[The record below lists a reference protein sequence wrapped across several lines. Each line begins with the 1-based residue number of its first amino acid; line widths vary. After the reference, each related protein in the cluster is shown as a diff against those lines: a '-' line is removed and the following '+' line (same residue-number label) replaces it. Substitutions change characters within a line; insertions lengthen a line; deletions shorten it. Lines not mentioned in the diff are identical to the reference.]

1 MTYKQIKNLGE
12 REFKRLCGVKPK
24 VFEEMVEVLKEKS
37 AKGKHRGGQAK
48 LSVED
53 QLLIS
58 LEYWREYRTYF
69 QQLDWVCWTKDLSAC
84 DPSTPLVHI
93 AQSWGVHESTV
104 CRTVHRIEDK
114 LINSQKFSL
123 PGRKSLST
131 TNKEWSVIIIDVAES
146 PIERPKKNRKVTTV
160 ERRKSTL

>member
-24 VFEEMVEVLKEKS
+24 VFAEMVEILKEKS
-37 AKGKHRGGQAK
+37 SKGKPRGGQAK

-58 LEYWREYRTYF
+58 LEYWREYGTYF
-69 QQLDWVCWTKDLSAC
+69 
-84 DPSTPLVHI
+84 HI

-104 CRTVHRIEDK
+104 CRIVHRIEDK

-123 PGRKSLST
+123 PGKKSLLT

-146 PIERPKKNRKVTTV
+146 PLERPKKDQKVTTV
-160 ERRKSTL
+160 ERRKGTL